1 MLIIE
6 LGQSNLQTEATVV
19 ETGLATSIY
28 ELEIEMETQKPTHCM
43 YFTEKSSLLILP

>member
-6 LGQSNLQTEATVV
+6 LEQSRLQTEATVV

-28 ELEIEMETQKPTHCM
+28 ELEIEMETQKPMRCKYITKKL
-43 YFTEKSSLLILP
+43 FFDR